1 MIMPCSLKMKKKTY
15 FSNYFIPKV
24 EIKDFNILLNGK
36 SFFDIET
43 KFWLKKSKNN
53 DYTVSNLLCY
63 EYFWNSYKLIAIYLS
78 KQTEL
83 ENPELKRQI
92 NLLVSLKEIMVQQC
106 YLSLKNHKKQLL
118 NFRKIL

>member
-1 MIMPCSLKMKKKTY
+1 MVKVFLILKQ
-15 FSNYFIPKV
+15 V
-24 EIKDFNILLNGK
+24 L
-36 SFFDIET
+36 IE
-43 KFWLKKSKNN
+43 KSKNN

-83 ENPELKRQI
+83 ENPELKQQI